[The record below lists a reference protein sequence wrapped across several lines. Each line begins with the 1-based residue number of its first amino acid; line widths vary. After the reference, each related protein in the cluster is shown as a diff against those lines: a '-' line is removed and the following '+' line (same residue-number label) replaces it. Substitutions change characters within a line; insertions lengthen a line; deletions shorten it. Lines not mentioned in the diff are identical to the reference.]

1 VTGSQ
6 HNVGALLA
14 TPLYGDGGHRKY
26 GKPHILHCQNPDFPD
41 LRINRI
47 IKNDVKKSRK
57 SLNPLITVQ
66 TRGQSVAWIEIFLH
80 CFPMSKVSENS
91 DYKQWIFEL
100 KLRIQQSQIK
110 ASVRINSSLIELY
123 WSIGAD
129 IVAKQAETVWGSG
142 VFAKI
147 SNDIREAFPDLK
159 GFSTRNLYNM
169 KRFYLFY
176 NQENLIGHQDGDQFL
191 HQVGAKMQ
199 SLALIPWRHHVEI
212 ISKCKNTKEAFF
224 YIQKTIEENWSRAIL
239 DRNLKSN
246 LYKKQGK
253 AVNNFK
259 NTLPAPQSELANE
272 ILKDPYNLDFITV
285 TNDYKEKELENA
297 LVGNITKFLL
307 ELGKGFSFVGKQ
319 VEIAVNKK
327 PYFIDMLFY
336 HIKLKCYVVIE
347 LKTTAFEPEF
357 AGKLNFYVTAVDRQ
371 IREKADSQTIGILI
385 CKTKDKVV
393 AEYALADI
401 HKPLGIS
408 SYDFEKI
415 LPKKFKSALPSIEEI
430 ERELQD

>member
-1 VTGSQ
+1 M
-6 HNVGALLA
+6 N
-14 TPLYGDGGHRKY
+14 
-26 GKPHILHCQNPDFPD
+26 IL
-41 LRINRI
+41 
-47 IKNDVKKSRK
+47 K
-57 SLNPLITVQ
+57 
-66 TRGQSVAWIEIFLH
+66 
-80 CFPMSKVSENS
+80 NS
-91 DYKQWIFEL
+91 DYKQWISEL

-110 ASVRINSSLIELY
+110 ASVRVNSSLIELY

-147 SNDIREAFPDLK
+147 SNDIREAFPSIK
-159 GFSTRNLYNM
+159 GFSKSNLYYM
-169 KRFYLFY
+169 KQFYLFY
-176 NQENLIGHQDGDQFL
+176 NQEIF
-191 HQVGAKMQ
+191 HQVGGKMQ

-253 AVNNFK
+253 AINNFK
-259 NTLPAPQSELANE
+259 NTLPVPQSELANE

-285 TNDYKEKELENA
+285 TDNYKEKELENA
-297 LVGNITKFLL
+297 LIGNITKFLL

-327 PYFIDMLFY
+327 PFYIDMLFY

-347 LKTTAFEPEF
+347 LKTVAFEPEF

-371 IREKADSQTIGILI
+371 IRGKDDNQTIGILI

-401 HKPLGIS
+401 HKPLGVS

-415 LPKKFKSALPSIEEI
+415 LPKRFKSALPSIEEI
-430 ERELQD
+430 ERELL

>member
-1 VTGSQ
+1 M
-6 HNVGALLA
+6 L
-14 TPLYGDGGHRKY
+14 
-26 GKPHILHCQNPDFPD
+26 
-41 LRINRI
+41 
-47 IKNDVKKSRK
+47 
-57 SLNPLITVQ
+57 
-66 TRGQSVAWIEIFLH
+66 
-80 CFPMSKVSENS
+80 SKFSKNS
-91 DYKQWIFEL
+91 DYKRWISEL

-110 ASVRINSSLIELY
+110 ASIKVNSSLIELY

-129 IVAKQAETVWGSG
+129 IVAKQAETVWGDG

-147 SNDIREAFPDLK
+147 SSDIREAFPNLK
-159 GFSTRNLYNM
+159 GFSKSNLYYM
-169 KRFYLFY
+169 KQFYLFY
-176 NQENLIGHQDGDQFL
+176 NQENLIFHQLGGKLESKSNL

-199 SLALIPWRHHVEI
+199 FLALIPWRHHVEI
-212 ISKCKNTKEAFF
+212 ISKCKDTKEAFF
-224 YIQKTIEENWSRAIL
+224 YVQKTIEENWSRAIL

-285 TNDYKEKELENA
+285 TEDYKEKELENA
-297 LVGNITKFLL
+297 LIGNITKFLL

-319 VEIAVNKK
+319 VEIVVNKN

-347 LKTTAFEPEF
+347 LKTVVFEPEF

-371 IREKADSQTIGILI
+371 IRGKDDNQTIGILI

-415 LPKKFKSALPSIEEI
+415 LPKKFKSVLPSIEEI
-430 ERELQD
+430 ERELKD

>member
-1 VTGSQ
+1 ME
-6 HNVGALLA
+6 
-14 TPLYGDGGHRKY
+14 
-26 GKPHILHCQNPDFPD
+26 IL
-41 LRINRI
+41 
-47 IKNDVKKSRK
+47 K
-57 SLNPLITVQ
+57 
-66 TRGQSVAWIEIFLH
+66 
-80 CFPMSKVSENS
+80 NS
-91 DYKQWIFEL
+91 DYKRWIFEL

-110 ASVRINSSLIELY
+110 ASIRVNSSLIELY

-142 VFAKI
+142 VFVKI
-147 SNDIREAFPDLK
+147 SNDIREAFPGIK
-159 GFSTRNLYNM
+159 GFSKSNLYCM
-169 KRFYLFY
+169 KQFYLFY
-176 NQENLIGHQDGDQFL
+176 NQEIFHQVGGKLKNKSNL
-191 HQVGAKMQ
+191 HQAGAKMQ

-239 DRNLKSN
+239 NRNLKSN
-246 LYKKQGK
+246 LYKKQGQ
-253 AVNNFK
+253 AINNFR

-285 TNDYKEKELENA
+285 TDDYKEKELENA
-297 LVGNITKFLL
+297 LIGNITKFLL

-327 PYFIDMLFY
+327 PFYIDMLFY

-347 LKTTAFEPEF
+347 LKTVAFEPEF

-371 IREKADSQTIGILI
+371 IRGKDDNQTIGILI

-408 SYDFEKI
+408 SYDFERI

>member
-1 VTGSQ
+1 
-6 HNVGALLA
+6 
-14 TPLYGDGGHRKY
+14 
-26 GKPHILHCQNPDFPD
+26 
-41 LRINRI
+41 
-47 IKNDVKKSRK
+47 
-57 SLNPLITVQ
+57 
-66 TRGQSVAWIEIFLH
+66 
-80 CFPMSKVSENS
+80 MSKLSKNS
-91 DYKQWIFEL
+91 DYKRWVSEL

-110 ASVRINSSLIELY
+110 VSIKVNSSLIELY

-129 IVAKQAETVWGSG
+129 IVAKQAEMVWGNG
-142 VFAKI
+142 IIKKI
-147 SNDIREAFPDLK
+147 SNDLRNEFPNIQ
-159 GFSTRNLYNM
+159 GFSETNIKYM

-176 NQENLIGHQDGDQFL
+176 NQENLISHQVGDQLKNKSNL
-191 HQVGAKMQ
+191 HQVGGKMQ
-199 SLALIPWRHHVEI
+199 ALALIPWRHHVEI

-246 LYKKQGK
+246 LHKKQGR

-285 TNDYKEKELENA
+285 TDDYKEKELENA
-297 LVGNITKFLL
+297 LIGNITKFLL

-347 LKTTAFEPEF
+347 LKTVAFEPEF

-371 IREKADSQTIGILI
+371 IRGKDDNQTIGILI

-401 HKPLGIS
+401 HKPLGVS

-430 ERELQD
+430 ERELSVT

>member
-1 VTGSQ
+1 MYIYQGV
-6 HNVGALLA
+6 NML
-14 TPLYGDGGHRKY
+14 
-26 GKPHILHCQNPDFPD
+26 
-41 LRINRI
+41 
-47 IKNDVKKSRK
+47 
-57 SLNPLITVQ
+57 
-66 TRGQSVAWIEIFLH
+66 
-80 CFPMSKVSENS
+80 SKLSKNS
-91 DYKQWIFEL
+91 DYKRWISEL

-110 ASVRINSSLIELY
+110 ASIKVNSSLIELY
-123 WSIGAD
+123 WSIGSD
-129 IVAKQAETVWGSG
+129 IVAKQAESVWGSG
-142 VFAKI
+142 VFEKI

-176 NQENLIGHQDGDQFL
+176 NQENLIL

-224 YIQKTIEENWSRAIL
+224 YIQKIIEENWSRAIL

-253 AVNNFK
+253 AINNFK

-285 TNDYKEKELENA
+285 TEDYKEKELENA
-297 LVGNITKFLL
+297 LMKNITKFLL

-327 PYFIDMLFY
+327 AYFIDMLFY

-347 LKTTAFEPEF
+347 LKSVAFEPEF

-371 IREKADSQTIGILI
+371 IREKDDNQTIGILI

-430 ERELQD
+430 ERELED